1 MQLRLENFGKRF
13 ISAVLVAVLLTAAIL
28 VLRVTGLPA
37 TVDRFLWE
45 VRFSLDKRPVSDQ
58 IVFVDIDAGSIDKI
72 GQWPFPRRIYADLTD
87 KLAAA
92 GALDLV
98 YDIDFSAVSNPE
110 DDALFAASIE
120 RAGNVSLAAF
130 RQSASAG
137 SVDAE
142 IINLPIDPF
151 LDHSWPVVVMVPME
165 SDSRIWRNLY
175 GFEIDGTTE
184 VSAAAFMG
192 EHTGETSGSFFLDFG
207 IAIDEVPRVPLVDV
221 LNGAVDPDRFAG
233 KKVIVGASAQELRDL
248 FAVPVYG
255 ILPGAVIQALG
266 AETLLQKRALVQ
278 QGQYLVLLVAALVL
292 VLLLMTRIE
301 GWAVKLGILVLSA
314 LAIEI
319 VAISFQK
326 SMPVLVPTASAYL
339 LLMFAGV
346 IVVLRELGLHKL
358 LARVADI
365 KQRNSERMLGQV
377 FDDSFDAILVLD
389 SDCVITAANQTAR
402 TLFSS
407 EALAGSPARSVLPN
421 ALVEEVIAVLQAP
434 DSRMPVPQILV
445 LAQDGTRRRFIEYVV
460 TKAEKTLAARK
471 GHDKTEIRTLACMT
485 CRDVTDER
493 ESASRL
499 EYLARFDP
507 ITDLLNRSGFEREI
521 SRQADGACNKNE
533 TVCVIQFAV
542 TNLDQI
548 VATLGF
554 SYGDR
559 VRQSIASR
567 LKSHLSQGITWS
579 AITADVFAGVYVSRS
594 GDDREL
600 EIVDEIQRVI
610 GEDYSIDGAR
620 ISMQL
625 NFGYVVSGSE
635 QTPDTLLMRAGN
647 ALSKA
652 RRDNK
657 NLTVRFQSEMDTAL
671 QRRRKLETELF
682 KAIVRDEL
690 RLDYQPLVNLR
701 DNSVFGVEALLRWD
715 SREFGAVSPMEFIP
729 IAEENG
735 YIQEIGSW
743 VLNRAMKE
751 ALTWDAS
758 LRLSVNVSPAQFFR
772 GNLVQTVSEAL
783 DRARFPSERLDLEVT
798 ESLFIDESTDLKF
811 RMEELRELGCKFSMD
826 DFGTGYSSLGYIT
839 KYPFSKIKLDKS
851 FVRDTL
857 DREEDM
863 AVIEAVLLLAEGYGM
878 SVIVEGIETFEQSQR
893 LQSLGCKYGQGYY
906 FSRPTSTSGI
916 AALLA
921 KAA

>member
-1 MQLRLENFGKRF
+1 MIN
-13 ISAVLVAVLLTAAIL
+13 AVLVAVLLTATIL
-28 VLRVTGLPA
+28 VLRTTGLP
-37 TVDRFLWE
+37 VSIDRFLWE
-45 VRFSLDKRPVSDQ
+45 FRFGLDQRPVSEQ
-58 IVFVDIDAGSIDKI
+58 IVFVDIDAGSIDEI
-72 GQWPFPRRIYADLTD
+72 GQWPFPRRIYAELTD
-87 KLAAA
+87 RLAEA
-92 GALDLV
+92 GALDIV
-98 YDIDFSAVSNPE
+98 YDVDFSAASNPD
-110 DDALFAASIE
+110 DDALFAAAIE

-130 RQSASAG
+130 RQAASAG
-137 SVDAE
+137 SVGAE
-142 IINLPIDPF
+142 VINLPIDPF
-151 LDHSWPVVVMVPME
+151 LDNAWPVVVMVPME

-192 EHTGETSGSFFLDFG
+192 EHTGEATGSFFLDYG
-207 IAIDEVPRVPLVDV
+207 IAIDELPRVPLADV
-221 LNGAVDPDRFAG
+221 LKNTTEAGFFEG
-233 KKVIVGASAQELRDL
+233 KKVIIGASALELRDL
-248 FAVPVYG
+248 FAVPVHG

-266 AETLLQKRALVQ
+266 AETLLQKRALAQ
-278 QGQYLVLLVAALVL
+278 QGQQFVLLVAALVIA
-292 VLLLMTRIE
+292 LLLMTKIE

-319 VAISFQK
+319 VAISVQK
-326 SMPVLVPTASAYL
+326 SLPVLVPTASAYFL
-339 LLMFAGV
+339 LVISGV
-346 IVVLRELGLHKL
+346 IIVLRELGLHKL

-389 SDCVITAANQTAR
+389 SDCVITAANRTAR
-402 TLFSS
+402 SLFSS
-407 EALAGSPARSVLPN
+407 EVLAGSSARSVLPN
-421 ALVEEVIAVLQAP
+421 ALVEEAIAVLQAP
-434 DSRMPVPQILV
+434 DSREPVPQILV
-445 LAQDGTRRRFIEYVV
+445 LAQEGTKRRFIEYVV
-460 TKAEKTLAARK
+460 TKAEKTLTAKK
-471 GHDKTEIRTLACMT
+471 GQDKGETRALACMT

-507 ITDLLNRSGFEREI
+507 ITDLLNRSGFEREL
-521 SRQADGACNKNE
+521 SRQAGSACAKNE

-559 VRQSIASR
+559 LRQSIASR
-567 LKSHLSQGITWS
+567 LKSHLTQGIAWS
-579 AITADVFAGVYVSRS
+579 AITADVFAGVCVTKT

-600 EIVDEIQRVI
+600 EIVDDIQRII
-610 GEDYSIDGAR
+610 GEDFSIDGAR
-620 ISMQL
+620 ITVQM
-625 NFGYVVSGSE
+625 NFGYVVSDGE
-635 QTPDTLLMRAGN
+635 QSPDTLLMKAGN

-682 KAIVRDEL
+682 KATIRDEL
-690 RLDYQPLVNLR
+690 RLDYQPLVSLR

-715 SREFGAVSPMEFIP
+715 SREFGAVSPMEFVP

-735 YIQEIGSW
+735 YIQEIGAW

-751 ALTWDAS
+751 TLSWDAP

-783 DRARFPSERLDLEVT
+783 DRAHFPADRLDLEVT
-798 ESLFIDESTDLKF
+798 ESLFIDDSTDLKF
-811 RMEELRELGCKFSMD
+811 RMEELRNLGCNFSMD

-851 FVRDTL
+851 FVKDTL

-893 LQSLGCKYGQGYY
+893 LQVLGCKYGQGYY
-906 FSRPTSTSGI
+906 FSRPTTASGI